1 MKSKGTR
8 IISSEATLAGK
19 VTPRPDGQE
28 WMRRWDRQQEIYI
41 PNRETCYQIMLDA
54 LTHFLNLNEAGGDRF
69 FLALDLACGPGSIA
83 QRLLVR
89 FPAARAVAV
98 DFDPVLMRLG
108 QDALGD
114 LDGRL
119 RWVEAD
125 LRRPDWNGLYT
136 VAQFLGAFTNV
147 PSQEIVI

>member
-1 MKSKGTR
+1 
-8 IISSEATLAGK
+8 
-19 VTPRPDGQE
+19 
-28 WMRRWDRQQEIYI
+28 
-41 PNRETCYQIMLDA
+41 
-54 LTHFLNLNEAGGDRF
+54 
-69 FLALDLACGPGSIA
+69 LDLACGPGSIA